1 MTNHRDTITGDD
13 RDEGG
18 IAAIGGGAPIASDGG
33 VGTLFGR
40 PAATSGERADSLLV
54 PDVEPPDASPTHA
67 APGQVGETVG
77 GTLLA
82 PDAGDGVTP
91 M

>member
-1 MTNHRDTITGDD
+1 MTDHRDTIADDD

-18 IAAIGGGAPIASDGG
+18 IASIGGGAAIASGGG
-33 VGTLFGR
+33 VGVLFGR
-40 PAATSGERADSLLV
+40 PAATSGERADSLFI
-54 PDVEPPDASPTHA
+54 PDVEPPEASPTHA
-67 APGQVGETVG
+67 APAQVGEDVS

-91 M
+91 V